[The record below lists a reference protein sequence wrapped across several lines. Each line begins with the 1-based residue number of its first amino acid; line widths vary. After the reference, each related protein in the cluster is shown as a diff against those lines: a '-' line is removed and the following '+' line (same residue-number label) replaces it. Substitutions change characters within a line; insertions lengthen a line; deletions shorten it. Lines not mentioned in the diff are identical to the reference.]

1 MYRLVIISNGVYKK
15 TLLKSN
21 SKKSLFISYRMLKE
35 DNKSILFP
43 KRFVNSNGIHSV
55 VYKICVVQ
63 DILDETTIDD
73 LSSSYLKT
81 PFGIKLVLDSSHYNI
96 EETFWMY
103 GKNSKTERVTIVD
116 VVNTLVVPL
125 VNPINNK
132 NVIVVHNKLIIY
144 NEDSFDMIICKNI
157 LDAQRLHHMLFKS
170 VSEVKIKYILFLG
183 TASTV
188 MISEM
193 YDVILKNTDWSIEKI
208 RRTSTRY

>member
-1 MYRLVIISNGVYKK
+1 MYRLVLISNGVYKK

-21 SKKSLFISYRMLKE
+21 SKKSLFVSYRMFK
-35 DNKSILFP
+35 DNNKSILFP
-43 KRFVNSNGIHSV
+43 KRFINSNGIHSV

-63 DILDETTIDD
+63 DVLDDSTVVN
-73 LSSSYLKT
+73 LSGNFLET
-81 PFGIKLVLDSSHYNI
+81 PFGIKLVLVSSVYNI

-103 GKNSKTERVTIVD
+103 GRDSKTERVNIID
-116 VVNTLVVPL
+116 ILNTLVVPL
-125 VNPINNK
+125 LNPINNK

-144 NEDSFDMIICKNI
+144 NEDIFDMIICKSI

-170 VSEVKIKYILFLG
+170 VSEVNIKYILFLG

-193 YDVILKNTDWSIEKI
+193 YDIILKNTDWTIEKI